1 MVARQCGAP
10 AQHFFLTQQS
20 QQRLPSRKP
29 ELVHTCA
36 GIFTVPTLMARRSE
50 ISRFSAPTATSRTT
64 SSSRGVNDVSSSA
77 SAALRWASRAGQI
90 DPAHGEPG
98 LASMTA
104 RRQSSITRGAV
115 ALSTTPR
122 APSCAALS
130 QMFSSSAAVS
140 TTTAGRSPG
149 FKRLSRSN
157 HRLHRASGRGSERRA
172 STC

>member
-1 MVARQCGAP
+1 M
-10 AQHFFLTQQS
+10 S
-20 QQRLPSRKP
+20 Q
-29 ELVHTCA
+29 
-36 GIFTVPTLMARRSE
+36 
-50 ISRFSAPTATSRTT
+50 
-64 SSSRGVNDVSSSA
+64 VSP
-77 SAALRWASRAGQI
+77 RY
-90 DPAHGEPG
+90 P
-98 LASMTA
+98 

-149 FKRLSRSN
+149 FKRLSRLN

-172 STC
+172 APVDCIPAFCNRGACCEDLEFHSARRSCSSPASISGWSSTRTRFIGMAGQTVARGTVMRSSLPACFDEVSVSSPCSAATRSRSVTGPWSMRSSHSRS